1 MQASRRT
8 VLTGAALPLAALT
21 VAALPIAALPA
32 AAQPAADTVWYGEYE
47 AFKPRDGKQIRL
59 QMYRKRIGAPAAG
72 GDGRPVLFL
81 VHGSSPAALSSFDL
95 TVPGHGDYSLMN
107 AFARWGFDVWS
118 MDHEGYGRSDR
129 TDANSDIASGVQDL
143 IAAAAVVEA
152 QTGQAHMHMMGESS
166 GALRA
171 GAFAMA
177 QPDRMGRLVLE
188 AFTYTGEG
196 SPTLGK
202 RAEQAEFYRTHNR
215 RPRDKAMLL
224 SIFTR
229 DHPGTTD
236 PAVAEAFAE
245 KEIVYGDS
253 VPTGTYLDMTTNL
266 PVVDPVRVLCPVLM
280 VKGEYDG
287 ISALPDLQAFFAK
300 LPNGNRQL
308 SIIAGAAHAVGM
320 SRNREAFWQVVHAF
334 LTLPEAAA

>member
-1 MQASRRT
+1 
-8 VLTGAALPLAALT
+8 
-21 VAALPIAALPA
+21 
-32 AAQPAADTVWYGEYE
+32 
-47 AFKPRDGKQIRL
+47 
-59 QMYRKRIGAPAAG
+59 
-72 GDGRPVLFL
+72 

-95 TVPGHGDYSLMN
+95 NVPGHGDYSLMD
-107 AFARWGFDVWS
+107 AFARFGFDVWT

-143 IAAAAVVEA
+143 IAGTAIVQQ
-152 QTGQAHMHMMGESS
+152 QTGQARMHMMGESS

-171 GAFAMA
+171 GAYAMA
-177 QPDRMGRLVLE
+177 QPDRMRRLVLE

-202 RAEQAEFYRTHNR
+202 RAEQAAFYRAHNR

-245 KEIVYGDS
+245 KEMQYGDS

-266 PVVDPVRVLCPVLM
+266 PVVDPAKVQCPVLII
-280 VKGEYDG
+280 KGEYDG

-300 LPNGNRQL
+300 LPNGDRQL
-308 SIIAGAAHAVGM
+308 SIIAGAAHAIGM
-320 SRNREAFWQVVHAF
+320 SRNHEAFWHVVNAF
-334 LTLPEAAA
+334 LTIPEAAA